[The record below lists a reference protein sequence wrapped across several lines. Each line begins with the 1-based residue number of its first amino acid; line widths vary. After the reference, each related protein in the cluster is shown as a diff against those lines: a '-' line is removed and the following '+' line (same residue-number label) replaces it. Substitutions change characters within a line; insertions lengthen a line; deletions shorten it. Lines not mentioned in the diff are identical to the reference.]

1 MENIVIPFAGQERVS
16 KKENI
21 TNQVK
26 SKNLINSKIIINKSN
41 NDNEIVPNK
50 ILNGIDNTLPY
61 SNSLNNKS
69 VPARAEIISNNDNKV
84 VQNNIILPP
93 RSEIFLSFK
102 IKPHLKE
109 MLCASQE
116 VQPGVYIGNI
126 TVPSSQDEVVIPV
139 VNANHKSVEIKN
151 FNPHLVPLSTFC
163 KLNIANQTN
172 NSRIKE
178 IIECIQQDESLNHEE
193 RYSLFKIVEAFH
205 DVFHLNGDVLTRTD
219 IVKHNIPLLQDTAP
233 INIRQYRLPES
244 QRSEINSQIDKLLQN
259 NINVPS
265 SSPWNAPLLLVPKKS
280 DDNEKKMEVSHRLP

>member
-102 IKPHLKE
+102 IKPQIKE